1 MHGFYRIATCVPQL
15 KVADVSYNTDQIIS
29 QMRSPEIRD
38 ASAVLFPELSVTAY
52 SCGDLFHN
60 TALLDAAESAVR
72 KIASHCAAGTLYVI
86 GAPVRKGG
94 RLFNAALV
102 LQDGALL
109 GIVPKSNL
117 PNYREF
123 YEKRYFSSGFG
134 IRKETVDFAGWEN
147 VPFGTDLI
155 FDVSSEFR
163 VGIEICEDLWT
174 TIPPSSSLALNGATL
189 LLNPSASNELVG
201 KAEYRK
207 ELVRTQSA
215 RCVAAY
221 AYVSSGVHESTTDT
235 VCGGHSIIA
244 ENGTVLLDSDRF
256 LRSGVIHTA
265 DVDLRRISA
274 ARLSDSPFS
283 AGVEMAPVRDFR
295 LIRAHAVPDVRT
307 LNRRI
312 EPRPFVPSDSASR
325 DLRCREIFSIQSAG
339 LAKRIEHT
347 SARKLVLGISGGLD
361 STLALLVCVH
371 TLKLLN
377 RPPEDVI
384 AVTMPGFGTTDRTYN
399 NAVGLC
405 RELGTTLMEISIKD
419 ACMEHFRSIG
429 HDPENHNV
437 VYENSQARE
446 RTQILLDLANKENGL
461 AVGTGDL
468 SESAMGWCTYNG
480 DHISMYSVNCSVP
493 KTLIR
498 YVIGWVGDNSGEKIR
513 TILQDIIDTPVSPE
527 LLPADKDGTIRQ
539 KTEDIIGPYEIH
551 DFFLYH
557 FLKYGAAPEK
567 LLFLAESAF
576 AGEYPAEKLKQFLK
590 TFLRRFFGQQFKRS
604 CMPDGPKVGTI
615 SLSPRGDWRMPSDA
629 SASVWFENLEEA
641 EKPQ

>member
-1 MHGFYRIATCVPQL
+1 MNENRDKWLERTELLLGREKLERLRRSRVLVVGLGGVGAYAAEMIARAGVGHMT
-15 KVADVSYNTDQIIS
+15 VADADVVSESNINRQLIALHSTVGRPKTEV
-29 QMRSPEIRD
+29 MAERLRD
-38 ASAVLFPELSVTAY
+38 INPDI
-52 SCGDLFHN
+52 DLRTVARFIK
-60 TALLDAAESAVR
+60 DE
-72 KIASHCAAGTLYVI
+72 
-86 GAPVRKGG
+86 
-94 RLFNAALV
+94 
-102 LQDGALL
+102 
-109 GIVPKSNL
+109 
-117 PNYREF
+117 
-123 YEKRYFSSGFG
+123 
-134 IRKETVDFAGWEN
+134 ET
-147 VPFGTDLI
+147 
-155 FDVSSEFR
+155 
-163 VGIEICEDLWT
+163 
-174 TIPPSSSLALNGATL
+174 
-189 LLNPSASNELVG
+189 
-201 KAEYRK
+201 
-207 ELVRTQSA
+207 
-215 RCVAAY
+215 Y
-221 AYVSSGVHESTTDT
+221 A
-235 VCGGHSIIA
+235 
-244 ENGTVLLDSDRF
+244 LLDSDRF

-384 AVTMPGFGTTDRTYN
+384 TVTMPGFGTTDRTYN

-513 TILQDIIDTPVSPE
+513 AILQDIIDTPVSPE

>member
-1 MHGFYRIATCVPQL
+1 MHGFYRIAACVPQL
-15 KVADVSYNTDQIIS
+15 KVADVSYNVDKIVA

-38 ASAVLFPELSVTAY
+38 AAAVLFPELAVTAY

-60 TALLDAAESAVR
+60 SALLDAAEAAVR
-72 KIASHCAAGTLYVI
+72 KIAEHCADGTLYVV
-86 GAPVRKGG
+86 GMPVRWQG

-102 LQDGALL
+102 FQNGGLL

-134 IRKETVDFAGWEN
+134 IRGASVDFAGFGN

-163 VGIEICEDLWT
+163 VGIEICEDMWT
-174 TIPPSSSLALNGATL
+174 TIPPSSNLALNGATL

-221 AYVSSGVHESTTDT
+221 AYVSAGVHESTTDT
-235 VCGGHSIIA
+235 VCGGHAIVA
-244 ENGTVLLDSDRF
+244 ENGSVLLDSERF
-256 LRSGVIHTA
+256 SRVGEIHTA
-265 DVDLRRISA
+265 DVDLRRICA
-274 ARLSDSPFS
+274 ARLSDSPYA
-283 AGVEMAPVRDFR
+283 AGVEVAPVRDFR
-295 LIRAHAVPDVRT
+295 FVKANAVPDVKQ
-307 LNRRI
+307 LKRRI
-312 EPRPFVPSDSASR
+312 APRPFVPSDRALR
-325 DLRCREIFSIQSAG
+325 DFRCREIFSIQSAG

-347 SARKLVLGISGGLD
+347 SAKKLVIGISGGLD
-361 STLALLVCVH
+361 STLALLVCVN

-377 RPPEDVI
+377 RPADDVI

-405 RELGTTLMEISIKD
+405 RELGTSLLEISIRE
-419 ACMEHFRSIG
+419 ACLEHFRSIG

-446 RTQILLDLANKENGL
+446 RTQILLDLANRENGI

-498 YVIGWVGDNSGEKIR
+498 YVIEWVGDNSSGEIR
-513 TILQDIIDTPVSPE
+513 RILQDIIDTPVSPE
-527 LLPADKDGTIRQ
+527 LLPAEKDGTIRQ

-557 FLKYGAAPEK
+557 FLKYGASPEK

-576 AGEYPAEKLKQFLK
+576 HGEYSPDKLKQFLK
-590 TFLRRFFGQQFKRS
+590 TFLRRFFSQQFKRS

-629 SASVWFENLEEA
+629 SASLWFADLE
-641 EKPQ
+641 QNGISL